1 VNKCVRHIGREL
13 LLLLLLLPR
22 LQLHNYY
29 VTYSVY
35 VYIGNRHECRALA
48 AAAAAAAAAAV
59 RAASHDIYNIYTV
72 HVHQ

>member
-1 VNKCVRHIGREL
+1 MRHIGREL

-35 VYIGNRHECRALA
+35 VYVGNRRECRAL
-48 AAAAAAAAAAV
+48 AAAAV
-59 RAASHDIYNIYTV
+59 RAASHDIYTYIQFMYINDLV
-72 HVHQ
+72 